1 MAKST
6 SAPDDRDVKIAV
18 TGASGLIGS
27 ALIPA
32 LRSSGHEVVQFVR
45 KEPTSAAQIKW
56 DPTAGNASGL
66 DRKTLEGVHAVVH
79 LSGAGVG
86 DHRWTQGYKKEIY
99 DSRVLSTRTISE
111 AIASTENGPKVLV
124 SASAIGIYGDTGDVS
139 VDESSTRGSGFL
151 ADVVDAWEQSADTAR
166 QAGVR
171 VVHPRT
177 GLVVSAKGGAWGRL
191 LPLFKLG
198 LGGQLGSGKQY
209 WSFISIRDEVRAL
222 QWLIDQDLSG
232 PVNLTAPTPVTNAE
246 VTRAMSR
253 ALKRPALLPVPG
265 IALRIA
271 LGEFS
276 IEVLGSARVLPT
288 KLEKSGF
295 TWTDPTID
303 AAISSIL

>member
-1 MAKST
+1 M
-6 SAPDDRDVKIAV
+6 KIAV

-32 LRSSGHEVVQFVR
+32 LKASGHDVVQFVR
-45 KEPTSAAQIKW
+45 RTPTSPAQIAW
-56 DPTAGNASGL
+56 DPTAGNASGV
-66 DRKTLEGVHAVVH
+66 DRAALEGVDAVIH

-86 DHRWTQGYKKEIY
+86 DRRWTQSYKQEIY

-111 AIASTENGPKVLV
+111 AMANTDNGPRILV
-124 SASAIGIYGDTGDVS
+124 SASAIGIYGDTGDIA
-139 VDESSTRGSGFL
+139 VDESTPRGSGFL
-151 ADVVDAWEQSADTAR
+151 ADVVQAWEGSADAAR
-166 QAGVR
+166 SAGIR

-177 GLVVSAKGGAWGRL
+177 GLVVSSKGGAWGRL

-198 LGGQLGSGKQY
+198 LGGQLGNGKQY
-209 WSFISIRDEVRAL
+209 WSYISMRDELRAL
-222 QWLIDQDLSG
+222 QWLIDHDISG
-232 PVNLTAPTPVTNAE
+232 PINLTAPNPVTNAE

-276 IEVLGSARVLPT
+276 VEVLGSARVLP
-288 KLEKSGF
+288 KALEKSGF

>member
-1 MAKST
+1 M
-6 SAPDDRDVKIAV
+6 KIAV

-32 LRSSGHEVVQFVR
+32 LRNSGHDVVQFVR
-45 KEPTSAAQIKW
+45 KEPTSPHHIKW
-56 DPTAGNASGL
+56 DPTAGNASGI
-66 DRKTLEGVHAVVH
+66 DRTALVGVDAVVH

-86 DHRWTQGYKKEIY
+86 DHRWTQSYKKEIY

-111 AIASTENGPKVLV
+111 AMAHTENGPRVLV

-151 ADVVDAWEQSADTAR
+151 ADVVEAWEQSADAAR
-166 QAGVR
+166 NAGIR

-177 GLVVSAKGGAWGRL
+177 GLVVSSKGGAWGRL

-198 LGGQLGSGKQY
+198 VGGQLGNGKQY

-232 PVNLTAPTPVTNAE
+232 PVNLTAPNPVTNAE

-288 KLEKSGF
+288 KLEQSGF
-295 TWTDPTID
+295 TWNDPTID

>member
-6 SAPDDRDVKIAV
+6 TAPDDRDVKIAV

-32 LRSSGHEVVQFVR
+32 LRSAGHEVVQFVR
-45 KEPTSAAQIKW
+45 KNPTTPSQIVW
-56 DPTAGNASGL
+56 DPTAGNASGI
-66 DRKTLEGVHAVVH
+66 DRHALEGVHAVVH

-86 DHRWTQGYKKEIY
+86 DHRWTQSYKKEIY
-99 DSRVLSTRTISE
+99 DSRVLSTSTISE
-111 AIASTENGPKVLV
+111 AIARTENGPKVLV
-124 SASAIGIYGDTGDVS
+124 SASAIGIYGDTGETS

-151 ADVVDAWEQSADTAR
+151 ADVVDAWEKSADAAR
-166 QAGVR
+166 GAGVR

-198 LGGQLGSGKQY
+198 VGGQLGNGKQY

-222 QWLIDQDLSG
+222 QWLIDQEISG

-295 TWTDPTID
+295 TWNDPTID